1 MNGEPMET
9 AALAVKNLAGGAL
22 LADLFRESSTGGY
35 VTVEDRKVEE
45 AGTFVSCGAGLR
57 AVFRDRVLFSHASNP
72 SSAAILK
79 LSRELSG
86 GKKAGGIKWREP
98 VIANPSSGENI
109 FQPSLREKAK
119 LCLRAEK
126 TARGFDRRVRQVRV
140 SCRDFVREVLL
151 AREDGLIVI
160 ESQKGIYF
168 SVFVVATGGKVT
180 QTGYEAVGQ
189 SSGWEIFDT
198 VNPEEIALTAA
209 KRAVRMLGARK
220 APAGAMPVVLSS
232 SAGGTMIHEAVGHG
246 LEGDL
251 VGEGY
256 SAYEGKIGKL
266 VASPLITVMDDPTL
280 SGKRGSYIYDDEGTI
295 ASPTLLVERGVLR
308 GFLHSRRSAAK
319 EGHAPTGNGRRE
331 SFAHPPIPRMSN
343 TFIAPGLS
351 DPGDILRSTKSGLY
365 VTRMGGGEVNTLS
378 GDFVFEVSEGF
389 MIEDGEIGEPVR
401 GATLAGNGPRVLL
414 EIDMA
419 GSDLGFAPGTCGKD
433 GQGVPVADAQPTLR
447 IPELVVGSV
456 SEGT

>member
-1 MNGEPMET
+1 MVET
-9 AALAVKNLAGGAL
+9 AARAVELLGRGAL

-57 AVFRDRVLFSHASNP
+57 AVFSDRVLFSHASTP
-72 SSAAILK
+72 SSAELLI

-86 GKKAGGIKWREP
+86 GGKPGRIAWREP
-98 VIANPSSGENI
+98 VIANPSGA
-109 FQPSLREKAK
+109 SLSQVSLKEKAK
-119 LCLRAEK
+119 LCLGAEK
-126 TARGFDRRVRQVRV
+126 AARGFDKRVRQVRV
-140 SCRDFVREVLL
+140 SCRDFVREILL
-151 AREDGLIVI
+151 AREDGLIVS
-160 ESQKGIYF
+160 ESQRGIYF

-189 SSGWEIFDT
+189 STGWELFDT

-220 APAGAMPVVLSS
+220 APAGAMAVVLSS
-232 SAGGTMIHEAVGHG
+232 TAGGTMIHEAVGHG

-256 SAYEGKIGKL
+256 SAYEGKIGKQ
-266 VASPLITVMDDPTL
+266 VASPIITVMDDPTL
-280 SGKRGSYIYDDEGTI
+280 PGKRGSYIYDDEGTV

-308 GFLHSRRSAAK
+308 GFLHSRRSAAV

-419 GSDLGFAPGTCGKD
+419 GRDLGFAPGTCGKD

-447 IPELVVGSV
+447 IPELVVGSDA
-456 SEGT
+456 EQR